1 METIPDIQTVK
12 TAIMNAV
19 SESTNK
25 LTPRDME
32 KIVIQKLPLSK
43 RKIKTAIRD
52 LISAGDLTYTYLYGC
67 SFLEQSFNKPIR
79 ISKKIVLKPLQIS
92 YLGNPGEV
100 VVQLLHGASF
110 GTGQHP
116 TTRLALQGIEQALF
130 CGAISGENT
139 AVWALD
145 IGTGSG
151 VLAIAAVLLGAGSA
165 VGIDI
170 DPCAR
175 SEAKNNVKINGLSDR
190 IKILNLPLERINEK
204 FSLIIAN
211 LRYPTVR
218 KIYPRIRQIT
228 EKGSRVVISGIKI
241 QEASD
246 FLDFYTEDTFE
257 VVWRKAEKG
266 WEGIALKRNC

>member
-12 TAIMNAV
+12 TAILNVV
-19 SESTNK
+19 SESITK
-25 LTPRDME
+25 LTPLDME

-52 LISAGDLTYTYLYGC
+52 LISAGDLTYTYLHGC
-67 SFLEQSFNKPIR
+67 SFLEQSFNKPIH

-100 VVQLLHGASF
+100 VVQLQHGASF

-116 TTRLALQGIEQALF
+116 TTRLALQGIEQTLSS
-130 CGAISGENT
+130 GAISGKNT
-139 AVWALD
+139 AVCALD

-151 VLAIAAVLLGAGSA
+151 VLAIAAVLLGLGTA

-175 SEAKNNVKINGLSDR
+175 SEAKTNVKINGLSDR

-218 KIYPRIRQIT
+218 KLYPRIKQIT
-228 EKGSRVVISGIKI
+228 GKGARVVISGIKI
-241 QEASD
+241 QETSD
-246 FLDFYTEDTFE
+246 FLDCYTENTFE

-266 WEGIALKRNC
+266 WEGFALKRNC